1 MLQSAPGLHRNRNDS
16 ICAGRKLIPF
26 LAKNEYNTHMPALD
40 PLTRSRFMTHTLQ
53 SLSRGEEVCQVL
65 DATLQAADPAAAVFR
80 FLSRNGNQLT
90 AGGQTYDLADIHRVF
105 LVGAGKAGAPMAQ
118 AAAQILGNR
127 LTGGA
132 VIIKDGYGMDEV
144 RFPASLQIIEAG
156 HPLPDERGAAA
167 SREIL
172 NLLSLADEHDLVMCL
187 LSGGASALL
196 TAPAAGITLIDLQ
209 QTVSLLL
216 RSGAEIGEINAVRKH
231 LDTIK
236 GGGLARIAAPARVV
250 SLILSDVVGDPLDII
265 ASGPTAA
272 DPTTFDQ
279 ALAILHKYRLSEQLP
294 PPILLYLQRSAV
306 GTAAETLK
314 PGDPLLDRVQNLLVG
329 SNGMAAQAAADAAAA
344 SGFSTRV
351 LTTTLQGE
359 ARLIGRLL
367 AAAARDLAG
376 GHSVLQRPA
385 CLIAGGETTVT
396 VRGDGIGGR
405 NQELALAAVE
415 AMSGLP
421 DTLLVALATDGGDGP
436 TDAAGAVVS
445 GETLARARAF
455 GLSPAEYLA
464 RNDAYRFFDCL
475 GDLLKPGPT
484 RTNVNDLVLLFA
496 F

>member
-1 MLQSAPGLHRNRNDS
+1 
-16 ICAGRKLIPF
+16 
-26 LAKNEYNTHMPALD
+26 
-40 PLTRSRFMTHTLQ
+40 MTHTLQ
-53 SLSRGEEVCQVL
+53 SLPRGDEVCRVL
-65 DATLQAADPAAAVFR
+65 DTALQAADPAAAVLR
-80 FLSRNGNQLT
+80 FLSRNGDQLT
-90 AGGQTYDLADIHRVF
+90 AGGQTYNLADIRHVF

-118 AAAQILGNR
+118 AATQILDDR

-132 VIIKDGYGMDEV
+132 VIVKDGYGLDGV
-144 RFPASLQIIEAG
+144 SFTASLQIIEAG
-156 HPLPDERGAAA
+156 HPLPDERGVVAT
-167 SREIL
+167 REIL
-172 NLLSLADEHDLVMCL
+172 SLLSQADQSDLVLCL

-216 RSGAEIGEINAVRKH
+216 RSGADIGEINAVRKH
-231 LDTIK
+231 LDTVK
-236 GGGLARIAAPARVV
+236 GGGLARAAAPAQVI
-250 SLILSDVVGDPLDII
+250 SLVLSDVVGDPLDII
-265 ASGPTAA
+265 ASGPTAP

-279 ALAILHKYRLSEQLP
+279 ALAVLHKYQLLGQLP
-294 PPILLYLQRSAV
+294 QAIRQHLQRGAA
-306 GTAAETLK
+306 GAAAETLK
-314 PGDPLLDRVQNLLVG
+314 PGDPLLEGVQNLLVG
-329 SNGMAAQAAADAAAA
+329 SNSMAAQAAADAAAA
-344 SGFSTRV
+344 GGFNTRV

-359 ARLIGRLL
+359 ARLVGRLL

-376 GHSVLQRPA
+376 GQSVLQRPA

-421 DTLLVALATDGGDGP
+421 GTLLVTLATDGGDGP

-445 GETLARARAF
+445 GETLARARAL
-455 GLSPAEYLA
+455 GLSPAEHLT
-464 RNDAYRFFDCL
+464 RNDAYRFFDGL

-484 RTNVNDLVLLFA
+484 HTNVNDLALLFA